1 MLEGPTSCHLN
12 RLLKID
18 SRKPFNL
25 LLQEVGSLHSIRK
38 PCAGRTP
45 TCSAR
50 IGRRTDC
57 WSVSE
62 YASSSPEA
70 YSVEDSVGRK
80 SENRERK
87 FKEEVKTPP
96 QMCQTH
102 PSCAARCIY
111 SFHRFSSAKKK
122 TINQSTSH

>member
-1 MLEGPTSCHLN
+1 MLERPTSCHLN
-12 RLLKID
+12 RFLKID

-25 LLQEVGSLHSIRK
+25 LLQECS
-38 PCAGRTP
+38 CAGRTP

-57 WSVSE
+57 WSVPQ

-87 FKEEVKTPP
+87 FKEEVKTPL
-96 QMCQTH
+96 QMCQA
-102 PSCAARCIY
+102 PSDS
-111 SFHRFSSAKKK
+111 SFVCRPLHLFVTSLLFSQKK
-122 TINQSTSH
+122 IQSTSH